1 MRFGAKFKIQVSQ
14 LELHPNNEGRRHT
27 LKFSRKKIWFRGKK
41 SLVVILFFSGK
52 VWFRLVKSVGREQLV
67 VVEGLVELE

>member
-1 MRFGAKFKIQVSQ
+1 MRFGAKFKLVNSNSTQTM
-14 LELHPNNEGRRHT
+14 RADT
-27 LKFSRKKIWFRGKK
+27 LLNFQEKKIWFRGKK
-41 SLVVILFFSGK
+41 SFVVILFFSGK

>member
-1 MRFGAKFKIQVSQ
+1 MRAAD
-14 LELHPNNEGRRHT
+14 T
-27 LKFSRKKIWFRGKK
+27 LLNFQEKKIWFRGKK